1 MSIARMIKWICNVRP
16 EDRIFAEECRTLLK
30 LKSMRECLQNKRLHW
45 SGHLEE
51 IEYSAWFSKYKT
63 SNVSDNFPRARP
75 SNTRNEV
82 NK

>member
-1 MSIARMIKWICNVRP
+1 
-16 EDRIFAEECRTLLK
+16 
-30 LKSMRECLQNKRLHW
+30 MRECLQNKRLHW

-63 SNVSDNFPRARP
+63 LNVSDNFPRARP